1 SINYHVMQIWII
13 KNEEPTGPFDVNEVR
28 RMKLDP
34 ATPVWFEGLADWRP
48 ISAVPELADC
58 IAGAVPE
65 PVEEDSELSEVAEVD
80 IPEVDVEMPEVPS
93 ADIPE
98 IPAVDIPEEPTVEI
112 SEVPAVDIPE
122 EPTVEVPV
130 EPEPAR
136 VVPEVPVD
144 NEDDAFY
151 ETAENIVN
159 KKPANPPSN
168 YLAFSI
174 VVLIFCCLPT
184 GIVALIYST
193 KVNNAWYG
201 GDHDRARRYS
211 EMAEWWIQIT
221 IVLGLIWT
229 AFSVFLI

>member
-1 SINYHVMQIWII
+1 MQIWII

-65 PVEEDSELSEVAEVD
+65 PVEEKSELSEVTEVKVAEID
-80 IPEVDVEMPEVPS
+80 IPEVDVEMPEEPS

-98 IPAVDIPEEPTVEI
+98 VPAVEVPEEPVVE
-112 SEVPAVDIPE
+112 IPE
-122 EPTVEVPV
+122 EPTVEVSV

-136 VVPEVPVD
+136 VMPEVPAD
-144 NEDDAFY
+144 NDDDEFY

-159 KKPANPPSN
+159 EKPASPPPN
-168 YLAFSI
+168 YLVFSI

-184 GIVALIYST
+184 GIVALVYST
-193 KVNNAWYG
+193 KVNSAWYG

-229 AFSVFLI
+229 AFSIFLI